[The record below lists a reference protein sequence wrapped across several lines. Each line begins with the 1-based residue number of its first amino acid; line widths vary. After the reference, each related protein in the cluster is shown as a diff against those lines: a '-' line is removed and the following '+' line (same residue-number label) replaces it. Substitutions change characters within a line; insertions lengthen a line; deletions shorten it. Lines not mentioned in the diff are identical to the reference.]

1 MSAISTRKPA
11 DVERRPGPIGRVP
24 GPGAKELHDVPLSML
39 MMLAGLWL
47 FICMW
52 ALGYP
57 DTLGNDPHLVEMGAG
72 VIVFLTSLARIS
84 RARGRAT
91 DLLVLAV
98 GVGLILSGFFG
109 GFGADVIRWNQVTTG
124 CVLALL
130 GLLGVMLA
138 ERAHGAGERGGPAT
152 RAGSPKRRAAR
163 RTS

>member
-1 MSAISTRKPA
+1 MSTISTRTSS
-11 DVERRPGPIGRVP
+11 DLERSPVPSRIGRVE
-24 GPGAKELHDVPLSML
+24 GPGAKGLHDVPLSVL

-57 DTLGNDPHLVEMGAG
+57 DTLANDPHLVEMGAG
-72 VIVFLTSLARIS
+72 VIVFLSGLVRLS
-84 RARGRAT
+84 RARGKAT

-109 GFGADVIRWNQVTTG
+109 DFGAAVIRWDQVTTG

-130 GLLGVMLA
+130 GLVGVMLA
-138 ERAHGAGERGGPAT
+138 ERAGSAKRGGSAQRDAKDAP
-152 RAGSPKRRAAR
+152 
-163 RTS
+163 